1 MGIFYNNQ
9 IETAEEVVGYGD
21 SDYFYLWH
29 KTQHYAANIDT
40 RRSLTRLVFT
50 VFGGAVIWTSNLQK
64 VVALSTTEAE
74 YMAAAEAFKEAL
86 WLKGLTAELGLKS
99 NNITIYCDNQSALH
113 LI

>member
-21 SDYFYLWH
+21 SDY
-29 KTQHYAANIDT
+29 AANIHT

-50 VFGGAVIWTSNLQK
+50 VFGGAVIWKSNLQK

-86 WLKGLTAELGLKS
+86 WLKGLTAELGLNS
-99 NNITIYCDNQSALH
+99 NNITIYCANQSALH